1 MCSHLYPSRHL
12 VIFRELS
19 YLSLVAKESQILE
32 LKSKGSHKTQV
43 QLFDDD
49 CTDIFTTFFFPNT
62 THTKKIVRG
71 GHIFQALSKGC
82 LFSNLGDL

>member
-49 CTDIFTTFFFPNT
+49 CTDIFTTFFFSQHNRQ
-62 THTKKIVRG
+62 KRFCKRG
-71 GHIFQALSKGC
+71 SYFSSIIKGLP
-82 LFSNLGDL
+82 LF